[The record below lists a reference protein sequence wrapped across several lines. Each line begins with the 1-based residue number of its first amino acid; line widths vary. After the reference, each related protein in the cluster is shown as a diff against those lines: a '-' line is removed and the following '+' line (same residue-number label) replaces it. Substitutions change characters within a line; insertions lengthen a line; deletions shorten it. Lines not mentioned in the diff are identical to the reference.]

1 MQDAEK
7 MIDEKSRKTGAIIIR
22 RFLPLFIL
30 AILVLLALVLGSKVK
45 DERTRLLEE
54 KKNAVI
60 QEKPPVNVVVQ
71 ELVPTLLRDRL
82 NLPGMVEPWESLDIL
97 AEVRGMVEEV
107 LVEEG
112 DHVKAGALIVRLDA
126 GEYENTRDS
135 IRAAYNLAVTSLKRL
150 TGLREEEI
158 IAQSEYDAAQAEV
171 DRLKA
176 DLAIAE
182 LQIKRCY
189 IKSAISGIVNVLSA
203 KKGLYLAV
211 ADPVATVLD
220 IERVKV
226 SVGIPETDVDGVRRI
241 DRFEVNIEALQNRK
255 VIGHKY
261 FLAVAPESQA
271 QVYKLELEV
280 ANPSGAILPGMF
292 ARVEIIKQEFPQALA
307 IPLYAVIARDNSHYV
322 FIEDDNVA
330 RIREVKLG
338 ILDGWQIQITEGL
351 EPGQRVVVVGQRSV
365 DKDQQLNVVKKVS
378 SPAEIVR

>member
-1 MQDAEK
+1 